1 MSEQPSENA
10 LAFAQKVQQACL
22 LDTNLHDLL
31 QDDVAR
37 LLDEF
42 AVTTLN
48 PQLRELT
55 TERQRQNAKWGEQ
68 NHSLPVWMLI
78 LTEEVGEAAEAV
90 LNLRAGN
97 PDALRAF
104 KEEIIHCGAVCVQIL
119 EYLSPG
125 EVSAK

>member
-1 MSEQPSENA
+1 MSNQPSENA
-10 LAFAQKVQQACL
+10 LAFAQKLQQACL
-22 LDTNLHDLL
+22 LDINLHDLL

-42 AVTTLN
+42 ASTTLT
-48 PQLRELT
+48 PELRELVK
-55 TERQRQNAKWGEQ
+55 ERQRQNEKWGEQ

-119 EYLSPG
+119 EYLERG
-125 EVSAK
+125 KVSTE